1 MGSQSAGCC
10 SARTGDRFLLE
21 DMYRTERDKSMIPI
35 GDLNPR
41 RHFPLATVLIIALN
55 VVVFFYQLFLPDD
68 ALDRFVRGAGVVP
81 YQVTSGFGVPVIG
94 DLFTSMF
101 LHGGWMHIIS
111 NMLYL
116 WIFGDNV
123 EDRMG
128 VLVYTAFYL
137 VAGIGASLAQVA
149 VNPTST
155 IPTIGASGAI
165 AGVLG
170 AYLVMFPKTRVR
182 TLILAFRFIRIVELP
197 AVVVLG
203 LWFVLQIFSGL
214 ASVTSMAT
222 GGVAWFAHIGG
233 FVMGILVGL
242 FYRTQRDGQSRVPFG
257 W

>member
-1 MGSQSAGCC
+1 
-10 SARTGDRFLLE
+10 
-21 DMYRTERDKSMIPI
+21 MIPI

-41 RHFPLATVLIIALN
+41 RHFPLATILIIALN
-55 VVVFFYQLFLPDD
+55 VVVFFYQLLLPDE
-68 ALDRFVRGAGVVP
+68 ALNRLVLAAGLVP
-81 YQVTSGFGVPVIG
+81 YEVTNRFGVAVVG
-94 DLFTSMF
+94 DLLTSMF

-123 EDRMG
+123 EDRLG
-128 VLVYTAFYL
+128 LPVYAAFYL

-149 VNPTST
+149 VNPAST

-170 AYLVMFPKTRVR
+170 AYLVMFPRTRVR

-197 AVVVLG
+197 ALVVLG

-214 ASVTSMAT
+214 ASVTSMAA

-233 FVMGILVGL
+233 FVIGILVGL
-242 FYRTQRDGQSRVPFG
+242 FYKTQRDRGPHVRFD

>member
-1 MGSQSAGCC
+1 
-10 SARTGDRFLLE
+10 
-21 DMYRTERDKSMIPI
+21 MIPI

-41 RHFPLATVLIIALN
+41 RHFPLATILIIALN
-55 VVVFFYQLFLPDD
+55 VVVFFYQLLLPDE
-68 ALDRFVRGAGVVP
+68 ALNRLVLAAGVVP
-81 YQVTSGFGVPVIG
+81 YEVTNRFGVAVVG
-94 DLFTSMF
+94 DLLTSMF

-123 EDRMG
+123 EDRLG
-128 VLVYTAFYL
+128 LPVYAAFYL

-149 VNPTST
+149 INPAST

-197 AVVVLG
+197 ALVVLG

-233 FVMGILVGL
+233 FVIGLLGGALVRKRL
-242 FYRTQRDGQSRVPFG
+242 RASVAP
-257 W
+257 

>member
-1 MGSQSAGCC
+1 
-10 SARTGDRFLLE
+10 
-21 DMYRTERDKSMIPI
+21 MIPI

-41 RHFPLATVLIIALN
+41 RHFPLATILIIALN
-55 VVVFFYQLFLPDD
+55 VVVFFYQLLLPDE
-68 ALDRFVRGAGVVP
+68 ALNRLVLAAGLVP
-81 YQVTSGFGVPVIG
+81 YEVTNRFGVAVVG
-94 DLFTSMF
+94 DLLTSMF

-123 EDRMG
+123 EDRLG
-128 VLVYTAFYL
+128 LPVYAAFYL
-137 VAGIGASLAQVA
+137 VAGVGASLAQVA
-149 VNPTST
+149 INPAST

-197 AVVVLG
+197 ALVVLG

-233 FVMGILVGL
+233 FVIGVLVGL
-242 FYRTQRDGQSRVPFG
+242 FYKTQRDRGPHVRFD

>member
-1 MGSQSAGCC
+1 
-10 SARTGDRFLLE
+10 
-21 DMYRTERDKSMIPI
+21 MIPI

-41 RHFPLATVLIIALN
+41 RHFPLATIIIIALN
-55 VVVFFYQLFLPDD
+55 ALVFFYQLLLPDD
-68 ALDRFVRGAGVVP
+68 ALNRLVLAAGLVP
-81 YQVTSGFGVPVIG
+81 YEVTSRFGVAVVG
-94 DLFTSMF
+94 DLLTSMF

-123 EDRMG
+123 EDRLG
-128 VLVYTAFYL
+128 LPVYAAFYL

-149 VNPTST
+149 INPAST

-197 AVVVLG
+197 ALVVLG

-214 ASVTSMAT
+214 ASVTSMAS

-233 FVMGILVGL
+233 FVIGILVGL
-242 FYRTQRDGQSRVPFG
+242 FYKTQRDTGPRVRFD

>member
-1 MGSQSAGCC
+1 
-10 SARTGDRFLLE
+10 
-21 DMYRTERDKSMIPI
+21 MIPI

-41 RHFPLATVLIIALN
+41 RHFPLATILIIALN
-55 VVVFFYQLFLPDD
+55 VVVFFYQLLLPDE
-68 ALDRFVRGAGVVP
+68 ALNRLVLAAGLVP
-81 YQVTSGFGVPVIG
+81 YEVTNRFGVAVVG
-94 DLFTSMF
+94 DLLTSMF

-123 EDRMG
+123 EDRLG
-128 VLVYTAFYL
+128 LPVYAAFYL

-149 VNPTST
+149 INPAST

-197 AVVVLG
+197 ALVVLG

-233 FVMGILVGL
+233 FVIGLLAGALVRKRL
-242 FYRTQRDGQSRVPFG
+242 
-257 W
+257 WA

>member
-1 MGSQSAGCC
+1 
-10 SARTGDRFLLE
+10 
-21 DMYRTERDKSMIPI
+21 MIPI

-55 VVVFFYQLFLPDD
+55 VVVFFYQLLLPDD
-68 ALDRFVRGAGVVP
+68 ALNRLVLAAGVVP
-81 YQVTSGFGVPVIG
+81 YEVTNSFGVAVVG
-94 DLFTSMF
+94 DLLSSMF

-123 EDRMG
+123 EDRLG
-128 VLVYTAFYL
+128 VPVYAAFYL

-149 VNPTST
+149 VNPAST

-170 AYLVMFPKTRVR
+170 AYLVMFPRTRVR

-197 AVVVLG
+197 ALVVLG

-233 FVMGILVGL
+233 FVIGILVGL
-242 FYRTQRDGQSRVPFG
+242 FYKTQRDRGPRVRFD

>member
-1 MGSQSAGCC
+1 
-10 SARTGDRFLLE
+10 
-21 DMYRTERDKSMIPI
+21 MIPI

-41 RHFPLATVLIIALN
+41 RHFPLATILIIALN
-55 VVVFFYQLFLPDD
+55 VVVFFYQLLLPVE
-68 ALDRFVRGAGVVP
+68 ARNRLVLAAGVVP
-81 YQVTSGFGVPVIG
+81 YEVTNRFGVAVVG
-94 DLFTSMF
+94 DLLTSMF

-123 EDRMG
+123 EDRLG
-128 VLVYTAFYL
+128 LPVYAAFYL

-149 VNPTST
+149 VNPAST

-197 AVVVLG
+197 ALVVLG

-214 ASVTSMAT
+214 ASVTSMAS

-233 FVMGILVGL
+233 FVIGILVGL
-242 FYRTQRDGQSRVPFG
+242 FYKTQRDRGPDVRFD

>member
-1 MGSQSAGCC
+1 
-10 SARTGDRFLLE
+10 
-21 DMYRTERDKSMIPI
+21 MIPI

-41 RHFPLATVLIIALN
+41 RHFPLATILIIALN
-55 VVVFFYQLFLPDD
+55 VVVFFYQLLLPDE
-68 ALDRFVRGAGVVP
+68 ALNRLVLAAGVVP
-81 YQVTSGFGVPVIG
+81 YEVTNRFGVAVVG
-94 DLFTSMF
+94 DLLTSMF

-123 EDRMG
+123 EDRLG
-128 VLVYTAFYL
+128 LPVYAAFYL

-149 VNPTST
+149 VNPAST

-170 AYLVMFPKTRVR
+170 AYLVMFPRTRVR

-197 AVVVLG
+197 ALVVLG

-233 FVMGILVGL
+233 FVIGILVGL
-242 FYRTQRDGQSRVPFG
+242 FYKTQRDRGPQVRFD

>member
-1 MGSQSAGCC
+1 
-10 SARTGDRFLLE
+10 
-21 DMYRTERDKSMIPI
+21 MIPI

-41 RHFPLATVLIIALN
+41 RHFPLATILIIALN
-55 VVVFFYQLFLPDD
+55 VVVFFYQLLLPDE
-68 ALDRFVRGAGVVP
+68 ALNRLVLAAGLVP
-81 YQVTSGFGVPVIG
+81 YEVTNRFGVAVVG
-94 DLFTSMF
+94 DLLTSMF

-123 EDRMG
+123 EDRLG
-128 VLVYTAFYL
+128 LPVYAAFYL

-149 VNPTST
+149 VNPAST

-170 AYLVMFPKTRVR
+170 AYLVMFPRTRVR

-197 AVVVLG
+197 ALVVLG

-233 FVMGILVGL
+233 FVIGLLAGALVRKRL
-242 FYRTQRDGQSRVPFG
+242 
-257 W
+257 WA

>member
-1 MGSQSAGCC
+1 
-10 SARTGDRFLLE
+10 
-21 DMYRTERDKSMIPI
+21 MIPI

-41 RHFPLATVLIIALN
+41 RHFPLATILIIALN
-55 VVVFFYQLFLPDD
+55 VVVFFYQLLLPDE
-68 ALDRFVRGAGVVP
+68 ALNRLVLAAGLVP
-81 YQVTSGFGVPVIG
+81 YEVTNRFGVAVVG
-94 DLFTSMF
+94 DLLTSMF

-123 EDRMG
+123 EDRLG
-128 VLVYTAFYL
+128 LPVYAAFYL
-137 VAGIGASLAQVA
+137 VAGVGASLAQVA
-149 VNPTST
+149 VNPAST

-197 AVVVLG
+197 ALVVLG

-214 ASVTSMAT
+214 ASVSSMAT

-233 FVMGILVGL
+233 FVIGILVGL
-242 FYRTQRDGQSRVPFG
+242 FYKTQRDRGPQVRFD

>member
-1 MGSQSAGCC
+1 
-10 SARTGDRFLLE
+10 
-21 DMYRTERDKSMIPI
+21 MIPI

-41 RHFPLATVLIIALN
+41 RHFPLATIIIIALN
-55 VVVFFYQLFLPDD
+55 VVVFFYQLLLPDE
-68 ALDRFVRGAGVVP
+68 ALNRLVLAAGVVP
-81 YQVTSGFGVPVIG
+81 YEVTNRFGVAVVG
-94 DLFTSMF
+94 DLLTSMF

-123 EDRMG
+123 EDRLG
-128 VLVYTAFYL
+128 LPVYAAFYL

-149 VNPTST
+149 INPAST

-170 AYLVMFPKTRVR
+170 AYLVMFPRTRVR

-197 AVVVLG
+197 ALVVLG

-233 FVMGILVGL
+233 FVIGLLAGALVRKRL
-242 FYRTQRDGQSRVPFG
+242 
-257 W
+257 WA

>member
-1 MGSQSAGCC
+1 
-10 SARTGDRFLLE
+10 
-21 DMYRTERDKSMIPI
+21 MIPI

-41 RHFPLATVLIIALN
+41 RHLPLATIVIIVLNFLA
-55 VVVFFYQLFLPDD
+55 FFYELLLPDH
-68 ALDRFVRGAGVVP
+68 ALTQLVRSAGLVP
-81 YQVTSGFGVPVIG
+81 YEVTSSFGVPVIG
-94 DLFTSMF
+94 DLVTSIF

-128 VLVYTAFYL
+128 LLVYVLFYL
-137 VAGIGASLAQVA
+137 AAGVCASLTQVA
-149 VNPTST
+149 IDPTST
-155 IPTIGASGAI
+155 VPTIGASGAI

-170 AYLVMFPKTRVR
+170 AYLVMYPRTRVR
-182 TLILAFRFIRIVELP
+182 TLVLAFRFVRIVELP

-214 ASVTSMAT
+214 ASVGTMAS

-233 FVMGILVGL
+233 FVIGILAGL
-242 FYRTQRDGQSRVPFG
+242 LFRRQREQGSQVRFG
-257 W
+257 S

>member
-1 MGSQSAGCC
+1 
-10 SARTGDRFLLE
+10 
-21 DMYRTERDKSMIPI
+21 MIPI

-41 RHFPLATVLIIALN
+41 RHFPLATILIIALN
-55 VVVFFYQLFLPDD
+55 VVVFFYQLLLPDE
-68 ALDRFVRGAGVVP
+68 ALNRLVLAAGMVP
-81 YQVTSGFGVPVIG
+81 YEVTNRFGVAVVG
-94 DLFTSMF
+94 DLLTSMF

-123 EDRMG
+123 EDRLG
-128 VLVYTAFYL
+128 LPVYAAFYL

-149 VNPTST
+149 VNPAST

-197 AVVVLG
+197 ALVVLG

-233 FVMGILVGL
+233 FVIGILVGL
-242 FYRTQRDGQSRVPFG
+242 FYKTQRDRGPDVRFD

>member
-1 MGSQSAGCC
+1 
-10 SARTGDRFLLE
+10 
-21 DMYRTERDKSMIPI
+21 MIPI

-41 RHFPLATVLIIALN
+41 RHFPLATILIIALN
-55 VVVFFYQLFLPDD
+55 VVVFFYQLLLPDE
-68 ALDRFVRGAGVVP
+68 ALNRLVLAAGLVP
-81 YQVTSGFGVPVIG
+81 YEVTNRFGVAVVG

-123 EDRMG
+123 EDRLG
-128 VLVYTAFYL
+128 LPVYAAFYL

-149 VNPTST
+149 INPAST

-197 AVVVLG
+197 ALVVLG

-233 FVMGILVGL
+233 FVIGLLAGALVRKRL
-242 FYRTQRDGQSRVPFG
+242 
-257 W
+257 WA

>member
-1 MGSQSAGCC
+1 
-10 SARTGDRFLLE
+10 
-21 DMYRTERDKSMIPI
+21 MIPI

-41 RHFPLATVLIIALN
+41 RHFPLATILIIALN
-55 VVVFFYQLFLPDD
+55 VVVFFYQLLLPDE
-68 ALDRFVRGAGVVP
+68 ALNRLVLAAGVVP
-81 YQVTSGFGVPVIG
+81 YEVTNRFGVAVVG
-94 DLFTSMF
+94 DLLTSMF

-123 EDRMG
+123 EDRLG
-128 VLVYTAFYL
+128 LPVYAAFYL

-149 VNPTST
+149 VNPAST

-197 AVVVLG
+197 ALVVLG

-233 FVMGILVGL
+233 FVIGILVGL
-242 FYRTQRDGQSRVPFG
+242 FYKTQRDRGPHVRFD